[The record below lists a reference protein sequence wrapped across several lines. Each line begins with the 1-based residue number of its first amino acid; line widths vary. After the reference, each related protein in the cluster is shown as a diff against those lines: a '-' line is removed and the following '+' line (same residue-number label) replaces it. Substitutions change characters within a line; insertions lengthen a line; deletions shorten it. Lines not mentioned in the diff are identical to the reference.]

1 LSVRNTQKNK
11 KVLLLANLHRSE
23 KKVVDAVNFR
33 FVPHIEDL
41 DDAALSDAGYH
52 RGFVCPHGH
61 TIRDVKEHWCYHC
74 VHKIQSNLCGFD
86 INYLHVEYKTKYQ
99 KLWKKISIGSME
111 DCWSIDTPGPYAP
124 KRVCMPSY
132 RSSYSHQKSE
142 NLSFHK
148 AIYNCAWGD
157 VGGMVVTRLCG
168 NPRCGNPLHMVSS
181 WNKLFS
187 PEAIHPFE
195 LEFQA
200 EKLMAYGK
208 NKDKPLVFNQVFRN
222 AISFPKDEQIPDE

>member
-1 LSVRNTQKNK
+1 M
-11 KVLLLANLHRSE
+11 ANLHRSE
-23 KKVVDAVNFR
+23 KKLIEAVKFR
-33 FVPHIEDL
+33 FLPAIDDL
-41 DDAALSDAGYH
+41 DNVQLDEAGYY

-61 TIRDVKEHWCYHC
+61 VIRDKQENWCYHC

-86 INYLHVEYKTKYQ
+86 LNYLHVEYKAKYE
-99 KLWKKISIGSME
+99 KLWKKITINSMDE
-111 DCWSIDTPGPYAP
+111 CWLIDSSGPYAP

-132 RSSYSHQKSE
+132 RSAYSHQKSE

-181 WNKLFS
+181 WNKLFP
-187 PEAIHPFE
+187 PESIHPFV
-195 LEFQA
+195 LEFQV

-208 NKDKPLVFNQVFRN
+208 NKDNPLIFNQSFRN
-222 AISFPKDEQIPDE
+222 TITFPKNAQIPLE

>member
-1 LSVRNTQKNK
+1 M
-11 KVLLLANLHRSE
+11 ANLHRSE
-23 KKVVDAVNFR
+23 KKLIEAVKFR
-33 FVPHIEDL
+33 FLPAIDDL
-41 DDAALSDAGYH
+41 DDLQLDQAGYY

-61 TIRDVKEHWCYHC
+61 VIRDKQENWCYHC

-86 INYLHVEYKTKYQ
+86 LNYLHVEYKAKYE
-99 KLWKKISIGSME
+99 KLWKKITIGAMDE
-111 DCWSIDTPGPYAP
+111 CWLIDTPGPYTP

-132 RSSYSHQKSE
+132 RSAYSHQKSE

-168 NPRCGNPLHMVSS
+168 NPKCGNPLHMVSS
-181 WNKLFS
+181 WNKLFP
-187 PEAIHPFE
+187 PESVHPFV

-200 EKLMAYGK
+200 EKLMAYGN
-208 NKDKPLVFNQVFRN
+208 NKDNPLIFNQSFRN
-222 AISFPKDEQIPDE
+222 SITFPENTQIPFE

>member
-1 LSVRNTQKNK
+1 M
-11 KVLLLANLHRSE
+11 ANLHRSE
-23 KKVVDAVNFR
+23 KKVIETVKFR
-33 FVPHIEDL
+33 FIPSIDDL
-41 DDAALSDAGYH
+41 DDSQLDSAGYY

-61 TIRDVKEHWCYHC
+61 TVRDRKENWCYHC

-86 INYLHVEYKTKYQ
+86 INYLHVEYKAKYE
-99 KLWKKISIGSME
+99 KLWKKIAIGSMGE
-111 DCWSIDTPGPYAP
+111 CWAIDTPGPYAP

-132 RSSYSHQKSE
+132 RSAYSHQKAE

-181 WNKLFS
+181 WNKLFP
-187 PEAIHPFE
+187 PESIHPFV

-200 EKLMAYGK
+200 EKLMVYGK
-208 NKDKPLVFNQVFRN
+208 NKNNPLLFNQSFRN
-222 AISFPKDEQIPDE
+222 AITFPENGQAPLE

>member
-1 LSVRNTQKNK
+1 M
-11 KVLLLANLHRSE
+11 ANLHRSE
-23 KKVVDAVNFR
+23 KKLIEAVKFR
-33 FVPHIEDL
+33 FLPAIDDL
-41 DDAALSDAGYH
+41 DNVQLDEAGYY

-61 TIRDVKEHWCYHC
+61 VIRDKQENWCYHC

-86 INYLHVEYKTKYQ
+86 LNYLHVEYKAKYE
-99 KLWKKISIGSME
+99 KLWKKITIGATDE
-111 DCWSIDTPGPYAP
+111 CWLIDTPGPYTP

-132 RSSYSHQKSE
+132 RSAYSHQKSE

-181 WNKLFS
+181 WNKLFP
-187 PEAIHPFE
+187 PESIHPFV

-208 NKDKPLVFNQVFRN
+208 NKDNPLIFNQSFRN
-222 AISFPKDEQIPDE
+222 AITFPKHVQIPLE

>member
-1 LSVRNTQKNK
+1 M
-11 KVLLLANLHRSE
+11 ANLYRSE
-23 KKVVDAVNFR
+23 KKAIEAVKFR
-33 FVPHIEDL
+33 FIPGIDDL
-41 DDAALSDAGYH
+41 DDGQLDEAGYY

-61 TIRDVKEHWCYHC
+61 VVRDKSDNWCYHC

-86 INYLHVEYKTKYQ
+86 INYLHVEYKAKYE
-99 KLWKKISIGSME
+99 KIWKKISVGPMDE
-111 DCWSIDTPGPYAP
+111 CWAIDTPGPYTP

-181 WNKLFS
+181 WNKLF
-187 PEAIHPFE
+187 PPDAVNPFE
-195 LEFQA
+195 LEFKA
-200 EKLMAYGK
+200 EKLMAYGR
-208 NKDKPLVFNQVFRN
+208 NKDNPLVFNRAFRQS
-222 AISFPKDEQIPDE
+222 ITFPENIEIPKE